1 MGQEFSAGGAITMS
15 DRLLDKVKRA
25 ISIIDKAPANTH
37 QKLLFVSI
45 IATSQVNYGP
55 LVEQTSGKNYIEKY

>member
-1 MGQEFSAGGAITMS
+1 MS
-15 DRLLDKVKRA
+15 DRLLEKVRRA